1 MREIAHMVVV
11 LAAAAAVSGFSLSLV
26 RNGTAERIAVQEM
39 TFVKGPQV
47 AKIFLSEEEIPEG
60 TADEAL
66 ISLFDKNPVEHMTE
80 LTLAEGQTVAVFP
93 AVKDGSHLGYAL
105 EGAGKGYGGA
115 VSVMVG
121 VTPEGTLAGIGIT
134 GHSETPGLGA
144 KCTEAQFLDQFRGM
158 PAEGGVARAAD
169 GGQVEAITGATITT
183 VAVVDAVNEALTIYK
198 QNEADLAAPAGG
210 Q

>member
-1 MREIAHMVVV
+1 MREIIHMVVV
-11 LAAAAAVSGFSLSLV
+11 LAATAAVSGFSLALV

-47 AKIFLSEEEIPEG
+47 AKIFLSEEAIPAG

-66 ISLFDKNPVEHMTE
+66 IGLFDKNPIEHLTE
-80 LTLAEGQTVAVFP
+80 LTLADGTAKAVFP
-93 AVKDGSHLGYAL
+93 AHKDGKQLGHAL
-105 EGAGKGYGGA
+105 EGSGKGYGGA

-121 VTPEGTLAGIGIT
+121 VTPDGTLAGIGIT

-158 PAEGGVARAAD
+158 PAAGGVARAAD
-169 GGQVEAITGATITT
+169 GGQVEAISGATITT
-183 VAVVDAVNEALTIYK
+183 VAVVDAVNDALTIYERNK
-198 QNEADLAAPAGG
+198 TDLAAPAAG